1 MRFTLHRDKVERKI
15 QTGHT
20 SYECRRSCYL
30 HCGANLRKASPPSG
44 VGLVKGTTTGS
55 SISLSWNQPSD
66 TGGRYACISICLS
79 DGMSGA
85 RFLWLCTSAALL
97 CVTVASVHTRVALW
111 LCSPILY
118 YSVLYLPRRGQEEVD
133 RTSGPETTLTLKNL
147 PSEYEISWV
156 KVRAVTKV
164 VDADHCV
171 HLIFYFT
178 FLSNIFALGHTTY
191 KRRICTVWSGRAQC
205 PVTFDFDCS
214 TVSPLRSTCIQG
226 DCKDI
231 PYRFVTLGASR
242 RLGGQVQA
250 PRVSANFHSCT

>member
-147 PSEYEISWV
+147 PSEYEISWA

-164 VDADHCV
+164 VQPLKM
-171 HLIFYFT
+171 LITACPPFFIAHFSQIYLHSGTQLTSGKKKAQFGAGEHSAPL
-178 FLSNIFALGHTTY
+178 LSISTAAP
-191 KRRICTVWSGRAQC
+191 SAPSAARAFR
-205 PVTFDFDCS
+205 VTAK
-214 TVSPLRSTCIQG
+214 T
-226 DCKDI
+226 
-231 PYRFVTLGASR
+231 
-242 RLGGQVQA
+242 
-250 PRVSANFHSCT
+250 FHSFSLHWELPEDSGGR

>member
-191 KRRICTVWSGRAQC
+191 KRQKKKAQFGAGEHSAPLLSISTAAPSAPSAARAFR
-205 PVTFDFDCS
+205 VTAK
-214 TVSPLRSTCIQG
+214 T
-226 DCKDI
+226 
-231 PYRFVTLGASR
+231 
-242 RLGGQVQA
+242 
-250 PRVSANFHSCT
+250 FHSFSLHWELPEDSGGR

>member
-1 MRFTLHRDKVERKI
+1 
-15 QTGHT
+15 
-20 SYECRRSCYL
+20 
-30 HCGANLRKASPPSG
+30 
-44 VGLVKGTTTGS
+44 LVKGTTTGS

-164 VDADHCV
+164 VQPLKMLITACPPFFIAHFSQIYLHSGTQLTSGKKKKHSLERENTVPRYFRFRLQRLQPPPQHV
-171 HLIFYFT
+171 H
-178 FLSNIFALGHTTY
+178 
-191 KRRICTVWSGRAQC
+191 SG
-205 PVTFDFDCS
+205 
-214 TVSPLRSTCIQG
+214 
-226 DCKDI
+226 
-231 PYRFVTLGASR
+231 
-242 RLGGQVQA
+242 
-250 PRVSANFHSCT
+250 